1 MSNFEKDA
9 KNMTGTVAKE
19 GYEASVGARA
29 LARAGKCPN
38 LKGHVHEQIFCDKF
52 NMNPLNILEGNHAQ
66 LTKSTTAKMK
76 DVVVLNK
83 KGQVVKHFQL
93 KDTTSSSGV
102 AKTSKQIIEK
112 HYGKTKVMGTEETA
126 KKVADKIANKTNQK
140 IHSTNI
146 STKTTTRIA
155 DKALGKMPTA
165 AALRS
170 AAKSGGVSGA
180 VFGAGIEA
188 VSSVIDVVDGKKDV
202 DDAVIDIAGAG
213 IKGGVTGA
221 ASAAAGSAAAGAAG
235 AAVAAVTGTTVGGAL
250 AATTVGAATVV
261 AAPVVIG
268 FAAACAVGSFIS
280 DLFD

>member
-52 NMNPLNILEGNHAQ
+52 NMNPRNILEGNHAQ

-221 ASAAAGSAAAGAAG
+221 AAAAAGSAAAGAAG

>member
-52 NMNPLNILEGNHAQ
+52 NMNPRNILEGNHAQ

-235 AAVAAVTGTTVGGAL
+235 AAVAAVTGTPWIIFRYSL
-250 AATTVGAATVV
+250 
-261 AAPVVIG
+261 
-268 FAAACAVGSFIS
+268 
-280 DLFD
+280 